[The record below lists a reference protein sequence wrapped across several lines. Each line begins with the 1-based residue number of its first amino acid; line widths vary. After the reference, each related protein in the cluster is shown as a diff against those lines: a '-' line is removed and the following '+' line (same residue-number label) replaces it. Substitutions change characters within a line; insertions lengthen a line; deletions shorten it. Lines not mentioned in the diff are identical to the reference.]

1 MIERPRLNL
10 PYPPRLSA
18 AACDGFVARM
28 RARLQ
33 EADADGLLPWAPHAM
48 ADCKA
53 GTAVGVKIA
62 GSIRQLHA
70 LNTQVDG
77 EALGL
82 TRFVLGVFPESAAW
96 LVAQDPATPREF
108 TGSRSQLSYAMF
120 PLISAGLMAGVP
132 DGMEANFIGG
142 YGCTL
147 HLHGVRRVRVL
158 PLCSSILTEGAVH
171 G

>member
-1 MIERPRLNL
+1 MIDRPRLNL

-33 EADADGLLPWAPHAM
+33 EADADGLLPWAPNAL

-53 GTAVGVKIA
+53 GSAVGVKIA

-70 LNTQVDG
+70 LNPKVDG
-77 EALGL
+77 EAMGL
-82 TRFVLGVFPESAAW
+82 NHYVIGLFPESAAW
-96 LVAQDPATPREF
+96 LVAQDRVTPREF
-108 TGSRSQLSYAMF
+108 SGTRAQLSYALF
-120 PLISAGLMAGVP
+120 PLIAAGLMAGVP
-132 DGMEANFIGG
+132 DGMEANYIGG

-147 HLHGVRRVRVL
+147 HLYGVRRVRVL
-158 PLCSSILTEGAVH
+158 PVCGSILTEGAVH